1 MIQPVPSFYVCF
13 QVTKE
18 LNGIHPYSMY
28 NLYESYA
35 GIAMNAVG
43 FFCCLLSFIPT
54 CQSDKEISKR
64 RQCFV
69 NPWIIWNLTMVAAN
83 IVYIAR
89 EFHAHDYSNYS
100 AVTGALVL
108 NAVYHIICA
117 MVGVSY
123 IQSLNEIVSN
133 DIMVIPSYTK
143 SPPYEQTE
151 RNDGYV
157 MMAYIPNS
165 EDPPSYSENRDD
177 DQ

>member
-1 MIQPVPSFYVCF
+1 
-13 QVTKE
+13 
-18 LNGIHPYSMY
+18 
-28 NLYESYA
+28 
-35 GIAMNAVG
+35 
-43 FFCCLLSFIPT
+43 
-54 CQSDKEISKR
+54 
-64 RQCFV
+64 
-69 NPWIIWNLTMVAAN
+69 MVAAN

-143 SPPYEQTE
+143 PPPYEQTE

-177 DQ
+177 DQWIIIFYTDWKKEDSVYINIGGRNNHGMFNVKFSEEFAYDCVIVFALKNELVLFKNFMKWEKSERRRKRKEKNGS

>member
-1 MIQPVPSFYVCF
+1 
-13 QVTKE
+13 
-18 LNGIHPYSMY
+18 
-28 NLYESYA
+28 
-35 GIAMNAVG
+35 
-43 FFCCLLSFIPT
+43 
-54 CQSDKEISKR
+54 
-64 RQCFV
+64 
-69 NPWIIWNLTMVAAN
+69 MVAAN

-100 AVTGALVL
+100 AVIGALVL

-133 DIMVIPSYTK
+133 DKMVIPSYTK

-177 DQ
+177 DQWIIIFHTDWKKKDSVYINIGGRTNHGIFNVKFSEEFAYDCVIVFALKNELVLFKNFMKWEKSERRRKRKEKNES